1 MSTVVTSGL
10 PSQQLL
16 PKRRPRGIRL
26 ERWLVVSA
34 SLLAVAA
41 FFWPF
46 FASYAPREAQGL
58 VPIAAIALIPLLAI
72 AVSLTLDRSLRV
84 SRAVAL
90 LGVLA
95 AVGSIVRISTVG
107 IAGVETIFIVLILVG
122 RALGARFGF
131 LLGLLTIAVSSVVMG
146 SLGPWTPF
154 QMFAAAWI
162 GAGAGLLP
170 WHRLRG
176 WRELAML
183 ASYGLVAAYL
193 FGVLMNLWFWPFA
206 VGAETS
212 ISFVAG
218 AAPSEN
224 LARFGLYT
232 LLTSTLT
239 WDTVRALTTV
249 VGIAAVGGF
258 VLRALRRVRL

>member
-1 MSTVVTSGL
+1 MTTAATVQHPG
-10 PSQQLL
+10 PSPALG
-16 PKRRPRGIRL
+16 RGMIRG
-26 ERWLVVSA
+26 ERWLVAGA
-34 SLLAVAA
+34 SLLAATA

-46 FASYAPREAQGL
+46 IASFVPQQSQTL
-58 VPIAAIALIPLLAI
+58 VPVLAVALIPLLAI
-72 AVSLTLDRSLRV
+72 VVSLTLDRSLRAA
-84 SRAVAL
+84 RTVAL

-162 GAGAGLLP
+162 GAGSGLLP
-170 WHRLRG
+170 WRRLRG
-176 WRELAML
+176 WRELTLL
-183 ASYGLVAAYL
+183 AGYGLIAAYI
-193 FGVLMNLWFWPFA
+193 FGALMNLWFWPFA
-206 VGAETS
+206 VGTDTTLS
-212 ISFVAG
+212 YVAG
-218 AAPSEN
+218 AAPGEN

-249 VGIAAVGGF
+249 VGICVVGGF
-258 VLRALRRVRL
+258 VLRALRRVRF